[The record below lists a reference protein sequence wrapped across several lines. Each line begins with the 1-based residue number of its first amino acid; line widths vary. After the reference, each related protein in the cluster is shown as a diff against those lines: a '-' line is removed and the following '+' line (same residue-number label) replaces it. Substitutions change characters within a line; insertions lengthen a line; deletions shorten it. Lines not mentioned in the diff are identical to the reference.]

1 MKMYLGTKIWTNC
14 SHFKADNDKK
24 KTNNQKWTCNMH
36 HRKDIHIALHVSNE
50 LPSIYFIIWTW
61 WSKQWQAHRQK
72 NGEEKK
78 IFSFCSLTFLCLN
91 WFVIVIIVRICLTSK
106 CSRFDPKSVR
116 FPIRICLILFAL
128 HISLYSV
135 FLFRL
140 FVLLTFVFGVSG
152 FAIMKCAT
160 CSSKNTFF
168 RHDALL
174 CKHLFTCYFFLAL
187 VFFPLNL
194 PSSSFVLHCRQRFS
208 FLFRIFCTAFYSE
221 GRQWNCLFSDF
232 FILFS
237 LAISMFGLDGL
248 FHCFYSFE
256 MEK

>member
-1 MKMYLGTKIWTNC
+1 MKVYLATKIWTNC

-116 FPIRICLILFAL
+116 FSIRICLILFAL
-128 HISLYSV
+128 HISLRSV
-135 FLFRL
+135 FFVSSFRSSHFCLWCEWFRYYEVCNMFVEKYFLSSRCFAVQTLVHLLFLSR
-140 FVLLTFVFGVSG
+140 S
-152 FAIMKCAT
+152 
-160 CSSKNTFF
+160 
-168 RHDALL
+168 R
-174 CKHLFTCYFFLAL
+174 
-187 VFFPLNL
+187 FFPLNL

-208 FLFRIFCTAFYSE
+208 FLFRIFCTAFYSQ
-221 GRQWNCLFSDF
+221 GRQWNCLFSVF